1 MEDCD
6 HTDRTRSVTG
16 KIILRFPVL
25 GLALGSHL
33 ASRLEEDAGGLYIS
47 NFKQMQSWKEWSM

>member
-6 HTDRTRSVTG
+6 HTDKTRSVTG
-16 KIILRFPVL
+16 KIILRFPVP

-33 ASRLEEDAGGLYIS
+33 ASKLEEDAGG
-47 NFKQMQSWKEWSM
+47 M